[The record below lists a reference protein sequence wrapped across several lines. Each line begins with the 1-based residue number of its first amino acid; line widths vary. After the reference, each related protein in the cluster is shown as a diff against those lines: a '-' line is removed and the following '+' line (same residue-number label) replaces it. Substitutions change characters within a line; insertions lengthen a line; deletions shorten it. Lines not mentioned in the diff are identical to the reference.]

1 MYYTPQ
7 TKEGMLFRPILFLIA
22 ILATTAFQA
31 TAQDTAATGLPARW
45 DLQSCLDYAKKNN
58 IQLNGLRLSE
68 KTAEQNFLLSKAA
81 RQPNLTGG
89 VGLTY
94 THSKN
99 ANPVVGGFQT
109 ESSVANNFSLSSAM
123 TIYNG
128 GYINDDVHQKN
139 LEIQSANLNVL
150 QTINDI
156 TLNITQAYLN
166 ILLAKENVVYEQDL
180 VNTTVAQVDQGKKEY
195 EAGSIARNAYI
206 ELQAQLAT
214 DKYNLITAQSTVR
227 QNKLTL
233 KQILQLPYRD
243 SFDIVNPDTVISK
256 EAVSSLDSAVSTAM
270 ATRPEIKNGQVE
282 IDISRYDLAKA
293 RTGYLPI
300 LTASGTLSTGYSN
313 NVTDDYFKQ
322 LDNNF
327 FQQVG
332 VTLSIP
338 IFTRRAVK
346 TAVENAKIEIDQ
358 SKLNLLNVQT
368 ILAQEIEQAYISV
381 VNAQAQYDAA
391 VEGLRANQ
399 ESFRIAAEELK
410 VGASNI
416 VDYLQQKTLY
426 TQAFQVYLQAKYNAA
441 LSIKIYDFYMGI
453 AVKL

>member
-1 MYYTPQ
+1 
-7 TKEGMLFRPILFLIA
+7 MLFRPILFLIA
-22 ILATTAFQA
+22 ILATATLPA
-31 TAQDTAATGLPARW
+31 TAQDTTATGLPAHW
-45 DLQSCLDYAKKNN
+45 DLQTCLDYAKKNN
-58 IQLNGLRLSE
+58 IQLNGLRLTE

-128 GYINDDVHQKN
+128 GYINDDVRQKN

-156 TLNITQAYLN
+156 TLNITMAYLN
-166 ILLAKENVVYEQDL
+166 ILLAKENVVYEADL

-214 DKYNLITAQSTVR
+214 DKYNLITAQSAVR

-233 KQILQLPYRD
+233 KQILQLPYQD

-256 EAVSSLDSAVSTAM
+256 EVVSSLDTAVTIAM
-270 ATRPEIKNGQVE
+270 ATRPEVKNGQVE

-293 RTGYLPI
+293 RTGYLPV

-368 ILAQEIEQAYISV
+368 TLAQEIEQAYISV